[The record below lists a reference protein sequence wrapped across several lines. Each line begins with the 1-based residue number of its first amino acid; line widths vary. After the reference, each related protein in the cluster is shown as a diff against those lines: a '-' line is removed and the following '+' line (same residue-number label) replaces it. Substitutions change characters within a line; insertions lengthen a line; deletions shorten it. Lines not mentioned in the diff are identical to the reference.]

1 MKFLPL
7 ILAGMLRKRGRAL
20 LMLLQM
26 VSAFTLFGVLQ
37 GFNSGLKELI
47 ASTHADRLYVA
58 SAVTIGDPLPLS
70 HLERIK
76 SVPGV
81 QAVAVRQQFGGTYQ
95 KPTEFLPVI
104 GTYPAEFFSIYDEM
118 NVTKAHVQALARTRT
133 GAIIGTEA
141 MSRHGI
147 KLGDRIGI
155 TSPLQ
160 RQDGRAWEFDIVG
173 SYDVPD
179 RPEQSIAIVANFD
192 YINEGRRGNRDTVL
206 MYIAKIA
213 DPNQGTEIGLRIDNQ
228 FANSGNE
235 THTQNES
242 ELAQGQIQRIGDIDF
257 IVRGVVAAVFFALLL
272 AIGALMMQSI
282 RERVPELAVLKT
294 VGFTDERVM
303 AIILIES
310 VVFCVIGAAIG
321 LALARLLLP
330 LARGTIGVPNM
341 PNIVLLMGFGFAV
354 ALALIGGAVP
364 AWRGL
369 KLKVA
374 DALADA

>member
-7 ILAGMLRKRGRAL
+7 IFAGMLRKRGRAL

-37 GFNSGLKELI
+37 GFNSGLKEVI
-47 ASTHADRLYVA
+47 ANTHADRLYVA
-58 SAVTIGDPLPLS
+58 SAVTLGDPLPLS
-70 HLERIK
+70 HLERLK

-81 QAVAVRQQFGGTYQ
+81 QAVSIRQQFGGTYQ
-95 KPTEFLPVI
+95 KPTEFIPVI
-104 GTYPAEFFSIYDEM
+104 ATHPAEFFSIYDEM
-118 NVTKAHVQALARTRT
+118 NVSKAHVEALQRTRT

-147 KLGDRIGI
+147 KVGDRIGI

-173 SYDVPD
+173 SYEIPD
-179 RPEQSIAIVANFD
+179 QPERSIAIVANYD
-192 YINEGRRGNRDTVL
+192 YINEGRRTGRDTVM
-206 MYIAKIA
+206 MYVAKIA
-213 DPNQGTEIGLRIDNQ
+213 DPNQGTEIGLRIDNV

-272 AIGALMMQSI
+272 ATGALMMQSI

-310 VVFCVIGAAIG
+310 IVFCVFAAAIG
-321 LALARLLLP
+321 LALARMILP
-330 LARGTIGVPNM
+330 LARGTIGVPDM
-341 PNIVLLMGFGFAV
+341 PNIVLLMGLGFAV

-374 DALADA
+374 DALADV

>member
-26 VSAFTLFGVLQ
+26 VSAFMLFGVLQ
-37 GFNSGLKELI
+37 GFNSGLKEVI

-58 SAVTIGDPLPLS
+58 SAVTLGDPLPLS
-70 HLERIK
+70 HLERLK

-81 QAVAVRQQFGGTYQ
+81 QAVSIRQQFGGTYQ
-95 KPTEFLPVI
+95 KPTEFIPVI
-104 GTYPAEFFSIYDEM
+104 ATYPAEFFSIYDEM
-118 NVTKAHVQALARTRT
+118 IVSKAHVEALQRTRT
-133 GAIIGTEA
+133 GAIAGTEA

-147 KLGDRIGI
+147 KVGDRIGI

-173 SYDVPD
+173 SYEIPD
-179 RPEQSIAIVANFD
+179 QPERSIAIVANYD
-192 YINEGRRGNRDTVL
+192 YINEGRRTGRDTVL

-213 DPNQGTEIGLRIDNQ
+213 DPNQGTEIGLRIDNA

-272 AIGALMMQSI
+272 ATGALMMQSI

-310 VVFCVIGAAIG
+310 VVFCVFAAAIG
-321 LALARLLLP
+321 LALARMILP
-330 LARGTIGVPNM
+330 LARGTIGVPDM
-341 PNIVLLMGFGFAV
+341 PNIVLLMGLGFAV

-374 DALADA
+374 DALADV